1 MSEEQIEQEIN
12 KLSNIEHNT
21 QQLLSQRNQILQELN
36 EIESA
41 MNETKETT
49 ETFKLYGNI
58 MIKQNTEKILEE
70 LKKTKDKY
78 EIKLNIVREQEK
90 KLREQ
95 AKELQKKIVTQLEKE
110 KGER

>member
-49 ETFKLYGNI
+49 ETFKLY
-58 MIKQNTEKILEE
+58 
-70 LKKTKDKY
+70 
-78 EIKLNIVREQEK
+78 
-90 KLREQ
+90 
-95 AKELQKKIVTQLEKE
+95 
-110 KGER
+110 

>member
-1 MSEEQIEQEIN
+1 
-12 KLSNIEHNT
+12 
-21 QQLLSQRNQILQELN
+21 
-36 EIESA
+36 
-41 MNETKETT
+41 
-49 ETFKLYGNI
+49 